1 MATFVFLC
9 FAEFLKFPTIESMG
23 LFHNIFF
30 KDQLYAE
37 IEHGWNLGCS
47 KKEDWRRMKLIG
59 SYRAHSNLPNKAFFF
74 SIPYATGNCK
84 GLDE

>member
-47 KKEDWRRMKLIG
+47 KKED
-59 SYRAHSNLPNKAFFF
+59 
-74 SIPYATGNCK
+74 
-84 GLDE
+84 